1 VNFIN
6 EWYNDAEKILEGE
19 FGIEKDIIDLS
30 YAVEQNCENMFS
42 QFENIR
48 EYNQLKVLNSMQKNR
63 VSDSHFAGSTGYGY
77 GDTGRDV
84 LDKVF
89 SDVFKTEDALV
100 RQQIV
105 SGTHAIALCLFG
117 NLKPGDELLSVTG
130 KPYDT
135 LDNVIGIANDA
146 QGSLKQLG
154 ISFKQVDLLPQGEP
168 DFKRI
173 KETINKNTKM
183 VFIQRSRGYN
193 WRPSLKICSIEN
205 IVRFVKNINKDII
218 ILVDNCYGEFVEKKE
233 PTEVGADIIAG
244 SLIKNPGGGLAPS
257 GGYIAGK
264 GTYVKNAAFKL
275 TAPGIGKE
283 VGASLGVNRLFF
295 QGLFL
300 APHIVAES
308 LKGAVFAASLL
319 DKLEFEVSPA
329 PNEKRGD
336 IIQAVKF
343 KDPESLILFCQGI
356 QKSSPVDSFI
366 TPVPWDMPGYD
377 CKVIMAAGGF
387 VQGASIELSAD
398 APIKEP
404 YIAYLQGGLV
414 FEHVKLGVMTA
425 INILKKKKAISTNI
439 N

>member
-1 VNFIN
+1 MNVIN
-6 EWYNDAEKILEGE
+6 EWYNDAGKILEEE

-30 YAVEQNCENMFS
+30 YAVERECENMFS
-42 QFENIR
+42 KFENIR
-48 EYNQLKVLNSMQKNR
+48 EYNQLKVLKAMQKNR

-135 LDNVIGIANDA
+135 LDNVIGIANEA
-146 QGSLKQLG
+146 QGSLKQLE

-173 KETINKNTKM
+173 KEAINKNTKM

-193 WRPSLKICSIEN
+193 WRPSLKISSIEN

-264 GTYVKNAAFKL
+264 GTCVENAAFKL

-329 PNEKRGD
+329 PNEERGD
-336 IIQAVKF
+336 IIQAIKF

-404 YIAYLQGGLV
+404 YIVYLQGGLV

-425 INILKKKKAISTNI
+425 VNILKNRKQY
-439 N
+439 